1 MELFGFEIN
10 RKKREAEQR
19 NAPSFVAP
27 VNDDGAQVIES
38 SPMGSSFAGGQYLS
52 SYIDMEGGI
61 KNETGLITRFR
72 EISLIPDP
80 DLLGVL

>member
-27 VNDDGAQVIES
+27 VNEDGAQVIES
-38 SPMGSSFAGGQYLS
+38 
-52 SYIDMEGGI
+52 
-61 KNETGLITRFR
+61 
-72 EISLIPDP
+72 
-80 DLLGVL
+80 